1 MAPFYSVSPT
11 VFLDILLFQDSLFAT
26 RNEFEFERNFKLSV
40 ILKWDIRSYLR
51 IFNYYI
57 NIKL

>member
-26 RNEFEFERNFKLSV
+26 INEFEFERNFKLSV

>member
-26 RNEFEFERNFKLSV
+26 INEFEFERNFKLSV

-57 NIKL
+57 NIK